1 MRHHSTTKKF
11 GRIRKTRAA
20 FMRGLAKD
28 LLKHERIT
36 TTLARAKAIKPV
48 VEKLITN
55 AKIDT
60 VGARR
65 LTASRLGNDRVL
77 AKKLHEDIAKRYAT
91 RTGGYTRITKLA
103 TTSKHENA
111 FIEFV

>member
-11 GRIRKTRAA
+11 GRVRKVRTA
-20 FMRGLAKD
+20 FMRGLTKD
-28 LLKHERIT
+28 LITHEGIT
-36 TTLARAKAIKPV
+36 TTLARAKALKPV
-48 VEKLITN
+48 IEKMITN
-55 AKIDT
+55 AKKDS

-65 LTASRLGNDRVL
+65 ITASRLGNDATL
-77 AKKLHEDIAKRYAT
+77 TKKLHEEIAKRYTDRA
-91 RTGGYTRITKLA
+91 GGYTRITKLT

>member
-1 MRHHSTTKKF
+1 
-11 GRIRKTRAA
+11 
-20 FMRGLAKD
+20 MRGLAKD

-36 TTLARAKAIKPV
+36 TTIARAKAIKSV

-55 AKIDT
+55 AKQDT

-77 AKKLHEDIAKRYAT
+77 AKKLHEDIAKRYEK
-91 RTGGYTRITKLA
+91 RNGGYTRITKLA
-103 TTSKHENA
+103 TVSKHENA
-111 FIEFV
+111 FIELI